1 MTTSK
6 KTGLHRF
13 ALFTAGCTLLL
24 LVAGALVTSNDA
36 GLSVPD
42 WPLSYGSLTPPMVG
56 GIRYEHSHRL
66 IASFV
71 GLLTIV
77 LAVWLWLREPR
88 PWVRRLGLVEPEPHG
103 QHKDRKSTRL
113 NSSHLGISYAVFC
126 LKKKKKAK
134 DRASKESIL

>member
-42 WPLSYGSLTPPMVG
+42 WPLSYGSLTPPIVG
-56 GIRYEHSHRL
+56 GIFYEHGHRM
-66 IASFV
+66 IGSFV
-71 GLLTIV
+71 GLLSIV
-77 LAVWLWLREPR
+77 LAGFLLAGGFRPPPHRPPPDPR
-88 PWVRRLGLVEPEPHG
+88 
-103 QHKDRKSTRL
+103 
-113 NSSHLGISYAVFC
+113 
-126 LKKKKKAK
+126 
-134 DRASKESIL
+134 